1 MGSVIMK
8 LLTSTLVTLTLVLAS
23 VYCQENNENDIKKAE
38 KRTLDLS
45 FLGIDLSQIFDR
57 LLSPTGIVNQFAIS
71 ISLQL
76 FQSVG
81 YVITG
86 ILYAI
91 LTASTDGALREAIT
105 FFDFLLSPQAIATTI
120 LRRGLLVVWELIARS
135 VTVFG
140 LFGVFETIS
149 QILAT
154 TTIDSVWTFLSS
166 AQTYKLFTWRFIVGT
181 TYLLAGFVVY
191 NLLGMDPAGL

>member
-1 MGSVIMK
+1 MGSAVMEF
-8 LLTSTLVTLTLVLAS
+8 LTSTLVTVTLVLSS
-23 VYCQENNENDIKKAE
+23 VYCEDNNHNEAQIPE
-38 KRTLDLS
+38 KRTVDLS

-81 YVITG
+81 YVLTG

-91 LTASTDGALREAIT
+91 LTATTDGTLREAIT

-140 LFGVFETIS
+140 LFGVFETIN

-154 TTIDSVWTFLSS
+154 TTITSVWTFLSS

-181 TYLLAGFVVY
+181 SYLLAGFVVY
-191 NLLGMDPAGL
+191 NLLGM